1 MKKKTCTWLT
11 CTGTPQSMLF
21 SCCGMSF
28 GVFVKKY
35 QFFASKLLF
44 TCCSTCSFYILA
56 MESTTDGF
64 VKDPALMSETRTR
77 FSLKQQQQQQEGTS
91 NGLGLDYMEQCFVTR
106 PFRFRRSLI
115 GLLSNHFSNASHAK
129 VSMFRPLE
137 SVVVV
142 MSCKYASITKLVG

>member
-1 MKKKTCTWLT
+1 MHLANMHGNTTINA
-11 CTGTPQSMLF
+11 
-21 SCCGMSF
+21 
-28 GVFVKKY
+28 VFLLWNVLWCVCQKVY

-64 VKDPALMSETRTR
+64 VKDPALMSKTRTR
-77 FSLKQQQQQQEGTS
+77 FSFKKKKTQKGTS

-115 GLLSNHFSNASHAK
+115 GFLSNHFSNASHAK

-137 SVVVV
+137 SVVVA